1 MSIAIIVLPIVSLSV
16 LIPVTMW
23 ADKKLR
29 ERWRLKYYEYLKSDT
44 WKRKRHVAL
53 KRDNWTCHYCGSWAT
68 QVHPS
73 KYAISS
79 MGREPVDWLVS
90 VCESCRKSRLG
101 YTLTESTEPIEHEVN
116 ILN

>member
-1 MSIAIIVLPIVSLSV
+1 MSIAIIPILGLSV

-23 ADKKLR
+23 ADRKLR
-29 ERWRLKYYEYLKSDT
+29 QRWKLKYDEYLKSDA

-79 MGREPVDWLVS
+79 IGEEPVDWLVS

-101 YTLTESTEPIEHEVN
+101 YTLTDSTEPIEHEVN
-116 ILN
+116 VLN